1 MNGLSKII
9 DRKDIFTEYLTV
21 LNGILKLT
29 DKQILVLA
37 KIIELAKDNVLST
50 EVRKDICIDL
60 QMSDANLRKCL
71 VTLKKKKYIYLNN
84 DLVTINKLLIPII
97 VDNAITIDIVFNIKN
112 NE

>member
-9 DRKDIFTEYLTV
+9 DKKDVYTEYLSV

-37 KIIELAKDNVLST
+37 KIIELVKDDILST
-50 EVRKDICIDL
+50 EVRKDICTEL

-71 VTLKKKKYIYLNN
+71 VTLKKKKYIYLTNE
-84 DLVTINKLLIPII
+84 TININHLLIPII
-97 VDNAITIDIVFNIKN
+97 DNNTVTLDVVFKLNN